1 MAIDP
6 NTVELINADVDGEIS
21 AVDKQELEALLA
33 DSPEAQA
40 MHAELSGL
48 DSSLNE
54 LPDLDPPVHL
64 KHTIMASIPKTEAQE
79 RRSNFLHSIFAAP
92 AFRYTAMF
100 AAGAILTLT
109 LVSSDQLSDSAFSE
123 VTGLVG
129 TISSEVPDG
138 PGIQSTRIDR
148 PEVAGRVSL
157 RSSGPLLIV
166 DFDLVSSG
174 PVDIIASYADQTIW
188 FNGFAQLESPGASI
202 SAQSG
207 RVTMQ
212 IEGKRRYA
220 LFLHNAGDRN
230 ISINLQFMSRGEIV
244 FDTDIQYTQ
253 PGQTG

>member
-6 NTVELINADVDGEIS
+6 NIVALINADVDGEIS
-21 AVDKQELEALLA
+21 AADKEDLEALLA
-33 DSPEAQA
+33 DSAEAQA

-48 DSSLNE
+48 GSSLNE

-64 KHTIMASIPKTEAQE
+64 KHTIMASIPKTEAQQ
-79 RRSNFLHSIFAAP
+79 RRSNFAHAIFAAP
-92 AFRYTAMF
+92 AFRYAAMF
-100 AAGAILTLT
+100 AAGAILTLS
-109 LVSSDQLSDSAFSE
+109 LVNSDELSDRAFSD

-129 TISSEVPDG
+129 TISSELPDG

-148 PEVAGRVSL
+148 PEIAGRISL

-174 PVDIIASYADQTIW
+174 PVDIIASYADQTVW

-207 RVTMQ
+207 RVTMK

-230 ISINLQFMSRGEIV
+230 ISINLQFMSRGELV
-244 FDTDIQYTQ
+244 YDTDVKYTQ

>member
-6 NTVELINADVDGEIS
+6 NIVALINADVDGEIS
-21 AVDKQELEALLA
+21 AADKEDLAALLA

-48 DSSLNE
+48 GSSLNE

-64 KHTIMASIPKTEAQE
+64 KHTIMASIPKTEAQQ
-79 RRSNFLHSIFAAP
+79 RRSNFAHAIFAAP
-92 AFRYTAMF
+92 AFRYAAMF
-100 AAGAILTLT
+100 AAGAILTLS
-109 LVSSDQLSDSAFSE
+109 LVNSDELSDRAFSD

-129 TISSEVPDG
+129 TISSELPDG

-148 PEVAGRVSL
+148 PEIAGRISL

-174 PVDIIASYADQTIW
+174 PVDIIASYADQTVW

-207 RVTMQ
+207 RVTMK

-230 ISINLQFMSRGEIV
+230 ISINLQFMSRGELV
-244 FDTDIQYTQ
+244 YDTDVKYTQ